1 MFHRIARKKYK
12 IKAIDIETHNDE
24 ESIAKGE
31 TSMWLGCYIDENS
44 KVDEDS
50 SYFYS
55 FDELL
60 DRLEA
65 ESNPKR
71 SKDKNASRPVKNI
84 CIYDY
89 NLSFEISFLL
99 PVLLKRGF
107 KFKEYIDDND
117 EYVYNSV
124 STKTCSS
131 IWQFQIKFAKKGGI
145 VLFKDLAK
153 IYGGGLSDVAK
164 AFGLNTQK
172 GEIDYR
178 KNRLHNYT
186 ITNEEKEYCFKD
198 TRILIEILI
207 AMEEKNDK
215 DFWGSI
221 SMASYSMRKLLKR
234 GWPKTLKPYAKF
246 REMYPELDEVEST
259 FLRKSVGGGITYA
272 PDRWQF
278 KDINLQIAH
287 IDLHQAHPSSCYY
300 NLFPYDKGE
309 YFTGR
314 PMLDKICCCRIRI
327 SYDSVR
333 LHSVI
338 RLIGIPFIEDK
349 EIVVWDF
356 EIPVMYKCYVNLQV
370 EYIDGYAYKMKPLV
384 WRKYYSENYRR
395 RLKAKEVGDKFNTL
409 FYKLLNNSS
418 YGKLLERPHNEV
430 IENIIRPDGII
441 DSIVSEKEDKQVN
454 ARYTY
459 LPVGSC
465 IPAYT
470 RKTLIEGAL
479 KLGWENVL
487 YFDTDSIFFV
497 WNEQTKKAWSEFNQ
511 EDFLGGW
518 GWEEH
523 DKEGNDILIEK
534 AQFTAPKRYKFEVDG
549 KTTIKAGG
557 INFDEY
563 IKRVHKDEFEDIYD
577 PEEMTEK
584 EAIRKINIPYN
595 EINIVSSEWKVQRA
609 YRVRGGT
616 IIEFQDKKMDIQ
628 KKYLSIYEKNVI
640 K

>member
-1 MFHRIARKKYK
+1 MYQRIARKKYI
-12 IKAIDIETHNDE
+12 IKALDIETHNDS

-31 TSMWLGCYIDENS
+31 TSMWLGCYINEDS
-44 KVDEDS
+44 KVKDDS

-60 DRLEA
+60 DRVEQ
-65 ESNPKR
+65 ETNPKR
-71 SKDKNASRPVKNI
+71 SKNKNESRPVKNI
-84 CIYDY
+84 CVYIY
-89 NLSFEISFLL
+89 NLSFEWSFLL
-99 PVLLKRGF
+99 PVLIERGF
-107 KFKEYIDDND
+107 VFKEKIEKSD
-117 EYVYNSV
+117 EYCYNSV
-124 STKTCSS
+124 STKSCSS
-131 IWQFQIKFAKKGGI
+131 VWQVMIKFKKSGGI
-145 VLFKDLAK
+145 LLLRDLAK
-153 IYGGGLSDVAK
+153 IFGGGLSKVAK
-164 AFGLNTQK
+164 SFQLETQK

-178 KNRLHNYT
+178 KNRLHDYE
-186 ITNEEKEYCFKD
+186 ITPEEMEYCFND
-198 TRILIEILI
+198 TRILMEILI
-207 AMEEKNDK
+207 KMSEKEDK
-215 DFWGSI
+215 DFWNAV

-234 GWPKTLKPYAKF
+234 GWPRALKPYKKF
-246 REMYPELDEVEST
+246 REDYPELDEEESN

-278 KDINLQIAH
+278 KDLTKIAH
-287 IDLHQAHPSSCYY
+287 IDLKQAHPSSAYF
-300 NLFPYDKGE
+300 NLFPYGKGE
-309 YFTGR
+309 YFTGKAPLGR
-314 PMLDKICCCRIRI
+314 ICCCHIRIR
-327 SYDSVR
+327 YDYVK

-338 RLIGIPFIEDK
+338 KLIGCPFTEDC
-349 EIVVWDF
+349 ELWVWDF
-356 EIPVMYKCYVNLQV
+356 EIPVMYQCYVNLEV
-370 EYIDGYAYKMKPLV
+370 EYIDGYAYKMRPLK
-384 WRKYYSENYRR
+384 WRRYYADNFYA
-395 RLKAKEVGDKFNTL
+395 RLEAKKNKDAFNIL
-409 FYKLLNNSS
+409 YYKLLNNSS
-418 YGKLLERPHNEV
+418 YGKLLEKPHNEI

-441 DSIVSEKEDKQVN
+441 DSCVSERVDKQVN

-479 KLGWENVL
+479 KLGWENVV
-487 YFDTDSIFFV
+487 YFDTDSIFFI
-497 WNEQTKKAWSEFNQ
+497 WNEKSKKAWESFNK

-523 DKEGNDILIEK
+523 DDEGNEILINK
-534 AQFTAPKRYKFEVDG
+534 AQFTAPKRYKFEADG

-563 IKRVHKDEFEDIYD
+563 IKRVHKDEFDEIYD
-577 PEEMTEK
+577 PDEMTEK
-584 EAIRKINIPYN
+584 EAISKINIPYD